1 MTLDRLNQQDAE
13 IRAHALRAI
22 KAAKLR
28 ELDAR
33 ETRAA
38 IQEALT
44 ARDNARGDLLRQ
56 FLRESN
62 S

>member
-1 MTLDRLNQQDAE
+1 MTLDRLNERDAE
-13 IRAHALRAI
+13 IRTHALRAI
-22 KAAKLR
+22 KAARQQK
-28 ELDAR
+28 LDAR